1 MLSAVAYFFQKLIQP
16 LKFIILICLIISI
29 VLTPFNR
36 VNAKENDSSPKDNEI
51 HARFA
56 AVIDADTNR
65 LLYGKNADT
74 KAPMASTTKIM
85 TLITA
90 LEICPDD
97 YIATTSAYAASMP
110 DVQLNAVKG
119 EQFSIKDLYYSLM
132 LRSHNDTAV
141 IIAENTAYYYICSL
155 TDKERNELTFDISF
169 INDYSYN
176 SHFIE
181 NISKEQS
188 KALVLVFTN
197 LMNRKATSLG
207 CNSTHYITPN
217 GLDASDDADIHSTTA
232 YELAVVMSYCI
243 KNEHFLSITQT
254 HDYSFTSLSG
264 RKYSV
269 SNANAFLNMYD
280 NIISGKTG
288 FTGDA
293 GYCYVCAY
301 RDNDRTFI
309 VALLACGWPDNKTY
323 KWSDAKRLLNYTRAS
338 YTNQDILICP
348 KVFNIKIKNGSKSS
362 IDILFDKKLSACI
375 SDNDN
380 VEVVYNIPSSITAPV
395 NNECIIGNVCV
406 NINDKEIQR
415 YNIYCNENI
424 KKVSFISKITQK
436 VKKL

>member
-1 MLSAVAYFFQKLIQP
+1 
-16 LKFIILICLIISI
+16 
-29 VLTPFNR
+29 
-36 VNAKENDSSPKDNEI
+36 
-51 HARFA
+51 
-56 AVIDADTNR
+56 
-65 LLYGKNADT
+65 
-74 KAPMASTTKIM
+74 
-85 TLITA
+85 
-90 LEICPDD
+90 
-97 YIATTSAYAASMP
+97 
-110 DVQLNAVKG
+110 
-119 EQFSIKDLYYSLM
+119 
-132 LRSHNDTAV
+132 
-141 IIAENTAYYYICSL
+141 
-155 TDKERNELTFDISF
+155 
-169 INDYSYN
+169 
-176 SHFIE
+176 
-181 NISKEQS
+181 
-188 KALVLVFTN
+188 
-197 LMNRKATSLG
+197 MNRKATSLG

-217 GLDASDDADIHSTTA
+217 GLDASDDTGIHSTTA

-301 RDNDRTFI
+301 KDNDRTFI

-323 KWSDAKRLLNYTRAS
+323 KWSDAKHLLDYARAS
-338 YTNQDILICP
+338 YTKQDILICP
-348 KVFNIKIKNGSKSS
+348 KVFNIKIKNGAKSS

-380 VEVVYNIPSSITAPV
+380 VEVVYNIPSSIAAPV

>member
-1 MLSAVAYFFQKLIQP
+1 
-16 LKFIILICLIISI
+16 
-29 VLTPFNR
+29 
-36 VNAKENDSSPKDNEI
+36 
-51 HARFA
+51 
-56 AVIDADTNR
+56 
-65 LLYGKNADT
+65 
-74 KAPMASTTKIM
+74 
-85 TLITA
+85 
-90 LEICPDD
+90 
-97 YIATTSAYAASMP
+97 
-110 DVQLNAVKG
+110 
-119 EQFSIKDLYYSLM
+119 
-132 LRSHNDTAV
+132 
-141 IIAENTAYYYICSL
+141 
-155 TDKERNELTFDISF
+155 
-169 INDYSYN
+169 
-176 SHFIE
+176 
-181 NISKEQS
+181 
-188 KALVLVFTN
+188 
-197 LMNRKATSLG
+197 
-207 CNSTHYITPN
+207 
-217 GLDASDDADIHSTTA
+217 
-232 YELAVVMSYCI
+232 MSYCI

-264 RKYSV
+264 RKYSI

-323 KWSDAKRLLNYTRAS
+323 KWSDAKRLLDYTRAS